1 MAMHPAAELTRR
13 LQDAV
18 AGTDLEMMDALLD
31 DRFVLVTGR
40 EGAEQRGREEYLD
53 ITANRYQV
61 ESYRIERLEVDDH
74 GMVAVVRSRLWQR
87 ASMDGRSRTGV
98 FVMTDIWVR
107 GGDGWRLVARHA
119 SPLVSP

>member
-1 MAMHPAAELTRR
+1 VGDHPAAELTRR

-18 AGTDLEMMDALLD
+18 AGSDLEMMEALLD

-40 EGAEQRGREEYLD
+40 EGAEQRGRQEYLD
-53 ITANRYQV
+53 ISANRYQV
-61 ESYRIERLEVDDH
+61 ESYRIERMEVDDH
-74 GMVAVVRSRLWQR
+74 GAVAVVRSRLWQR

-98 FVMTDIWVR
+98 FVMTDTWVR
-107 GGDGWRLVARHA
+107 GGNGWRLVSRHA